1 MNTLSLLA
9 QMFLSYRYDFGRR
22 YLEEIFPVL
31 LIPSLVF
38 TVLGIIAI
46 WRIFTKAGQP
56 GWAAIIPLYNLYTF
70 FKITWGNGWFFLLM
84 LIPLV
89 NIVIMI
95 LTMVK
100 LAQAF
105 GRGGG
110 FAAGL
115 IFFSFIFMLIL
126 AFGQTYYYYGV
137 PGRDFQV

>member
-1 MNTLSLLA
+1 MPTLSLWT
-9 QMFLSYRYDFGRR
+9 QTFLSYYRR
-22 YLEEIFPVL
+22 AYGQRLLESMMPMLIFS
-31 LIPSLVF
+31 LIFSVI
-38 TVLGIIAI
+38 VIVAI
-46 WRIFTKAGQP
+46 WRIFTKAGEP
-56 GWAAIIPLYNLYTF
+56 GWAAIIPFYNLYTL

-89 NIVIMI
+89 NFVIMI

-105 GRGGG
+105 GKGGG

-115 IFFSFIFMLIL
+115 IFLGFIFMLIL
-126 AFGQTYYYYGV
+126 AFGNNYYYGV